1 MKDGRAS
8 FVERLVIRQR
18 ELASIRGC
26 RQYAHLMLG
35 ESLAHTD
42 WFGRAPRQ
50 LFEPSR

>member
-8 FVERLVIRQR
+8 SVERLVIRQP
-18 ELASIRGC
+18 ELASIRGR
-26 RQYAHLMLG
+26 RQYAYVLLG

-42 WFGRAPRQ
+42 WFGRPPRH

>member
-8 FVERLVIRQR
+8 SVERLVIRQP
-18 ELASIRGC
+18 ELASIRG
-26 RQYAHLMLG
+26 RRKYAHLMLS

-42 WFGRAPRQ
+42 RFGCAPRH